1 MEDMEK
7 STKIAISFRVEFIE
21 DTRELIKIAITFII
35 ICILAIVIFFTF
47 IMNPDEFED
56 SSFVCVETTIT
67 NKIVY
72 HKETKVMYAV
82 STAWFS
88 RGVFTMLVDEDGNP
102 MIWEEQQNEEKIFK

>member
-1 MEDMEK
+1 MEDVEK
-7 STKIAISFRVEFIE
+7 STKIAISFRMEFIE
-21 DTRELIKIAITFII
+21 DTRELIKIAISFMI

-47 IMNPDEFED
+47 IMNPNEFED
-56 SSFVCVETTIT
+56 SSFVCVETTT
-67 NKIVY
+67 TSEIVY

-102 MIWEEQQNEEKIFK
+102 MIWQQD